1 LSLSK
6 STDSRPPEAEPTG
19 SEAEDSACHMTV
31 EQLAF
36 ETGMSVRNIRSHQAR
51 GLLAP
56 PEVRARVGYYG
67 PAHVAQLR
75 LIREL
80 QEEGFNLNGIKRL
93 LDDTQGTA
101 ARLARF
107 QRTIMAPLAEAPE
120 IITLAE
126 LAERFQI
133 ERTAA
138 RDVLARAHRLG
149 LLVPVGEDRY
159 EVPAPGLLA
168 AAEEVVR
175 RGIPLQAAIAVIE
188 ELDRHSDEVARG
200 FVQLF
205 LQEVWAP
212 FVQAD
217 MPESR
222 WSELEEATER
232 LRPLASEAVLAIFH
246 RRLSAQIEAA
256 FGEITDALARAK
268 GPSTDP
274 QGPAGPEG

>member
-1 LSLSK
+1 MGPSAS
-6 STDSRPPEAEPTG
+6 PECTL
-19 SEAEDSACHMTV
+19 TV
-31 EQLAF
+31 EQLAS

-56 PEVRARVGYYG
+56 PEVRMRVGYYG
-67 PAHVAQLR
+67 PHHVAQLR

-80 QEEGFNLNGIKRL
+80 QGEGFNLNGIKRL
-93 LDDTQGTA
+93 LDGTRGTA
-101 ARLARF
+101 ERLARF
-107 QRTIMAPLAEAPE
+107 QRTLMAPPAVEPE

-138 RDVLARAHRLG
+138 SDVLARAQRLG
-149 LLVPVGEDRY
+149 LLVPVGGDRY
-159 EVPAPGLLA
+159 EVPAPTLLA

-200 FVQLF
+200 FVELF
-205 LQEVWAP
+205 LQEVWVP
-212 FVQAD
+212 FLEAGMSD
-217 MPESR
+217 SR
-222 WSELEEATER
+222 WTELEEATER

-256 FGEITDALARAK
+256 FGEITEALAEAR
-268 GPSTDP
+268 G
-274 QGPAGPEG
+274 

>member
-1 LSLSK
+1 LNSSK
-6 STDSRPPEAEPTG
+6 SIDARSAPRGTAPDAGDSPCTL
-19 SEAEDSACHMTV
+19 TV

-67 PAHVAQLR
+67 RGHVAQLK

-80 QEEGFNLNGIKRL
+80 QNEGFNLNGIKRL
-93 LDDTQGTA
+93 LDDTEGTA

-107 QRTIMAPLAEAPE
+107 QRTIMAPLAEAPQT
-120 IITLAE
+120 ITLSE
-126 LAERFQI
+126 LAERFRI
-133 ERTAA
+133 ERAAA

-149 LLVPVGEDRY
+149 LLVPVGGDRY

-217 MPESR
+217 MPEAR
-222 WSELEEATER
+222 WAELEEATER

-246 RRLSAQIEAA
+246 RRLSVQIEAA
-256 FGEITDALARAK
+256 FGEITEALAQAK
-268 GPSTDP
+268 
-274 QGPAGPEG
+274 E

>member
-1 LSLSK
+1 M
-6 STDSRPPEAEPTG
+6 TG
-19 SEAEDSACHMTV
+19 SKAEDSPCQMTI
-31 EQLAF
+31 ELLAQAS
-36 ETGMSVRNIRSHQAR
+36 GMSVRNIRSHQAR

-67 PAHVAQLR
+67 PAHVAQLK

-93 LDDTQGTA
+93 LDDTEGTA

-107 QRTIMAPLAEAPE
+107 QRTIMAPLTVAPE
-120 IITLAE
+120 IITLSE
-126 LAERFQI
+126 LAERFRI
-133 ERTAA
+133 ERGAA

-149 LLVPVGEDRY
+149 LLVPVDGDRY

-175 RGIPLQAAIAVIE
+175 HGIPLQAAIAVIE

-200 FVQLF
+200 FVRLF

-217 MPESR
+217 MPEAQ

-246 RRLSAQIEAA
+246 RRLSAQIEEA
-256 FGEITDALARAK
+256 FGEITEALARAR
-268 GPSTDP
+268 
-274 QGPAGPEG
+274 A

>member
-1 LSLSK
+1 
-6 STDSRPPEAEPTG
+6 
-19 SEAEDSACHMTV
+19 MTV

-80 QEEGFNLNGIKRL
+80 QQEGFNLNGIKRL

>member
-1 LSLSK
+1 MPPANLASK
-6 STDSRPPEAEPTG
+6 DRVRSAPAQRTG
-19 SEAEDSACHMTV
+19 SSAPADRTLTV

-56 PEVRARVGYYG
+56 PEVRMRVGYYG
-67 PAHVAQLR
+67 REHVAQLR
-75 LIREL
+75 MIREL
-80 QEEGFNLNGIKRL
+80 QDEGFNLNGIKRL
-93 LDDTQGTA
+93 LDDTQGTTE
-101 ARLARF
+101 RLARF
-107 QRTIMAPLAEAPE
+107 QRTITDPLAEQPQ

-126 LAERFQI
+126 LADRFRI

-159 EVPAPGLLA
+159 EVPAPRLLA

-175 RGIPLQAAIAVIE
+175 HGIPLQAAIAVIE
-188 ELDRHSDEVARG
+188 ELDRHGDEAARG
-200 FVQLF
+200 FVRLF

-212 FVQAD
+212 FLQAD
-217 MPESR
+217 MAPSR
-222 WSELEEATER
+222 WTELEEATRR

-246 RRLSAQIEAA
+246 RCLSAQIEAA
-256 FGEITDALARAK
+256 FSEIAEVLAEARA
-268 GPSTDP
+268 
-274 QGPAGPEG
+274 

>member
-1 LSLSK
+1 MASDTAADPSGCTL
-6 STDSRPPEAEPTG
+6 
-19 SEAEDSACHMTV
+19 TV

-56 PEVRARVGYYG
+56 PEVRMRVGYYG
-67 PAHVAQLR
+67 PEHVAQLR

-101 ARLARF
+101 ERLARF
-107 QRTIMAPLAEAPE
+107 RRTLTAPLAGAPQ
-120 IITLAE
+120 IITLSE

-133 ERTAA
+133 DGSAA

-149 LLVPVGEDRY
+149 VLVPVGGDRY

-168 AAEEVVR
+168 AAEEAVQH
-175 RGIPLQAAIAVIE
+175 GIPLQAAIAVIE

-205 LQEVWAP
+205 LREVWAP
-212 FVQAD
+212 FLEAD
-217 MPESR
+217 MSEAR
-222 WSELEEATER
+222 WAELEEATVR
-232 LRPLASEAVLAIFH
+232 LAPLASEAVLAIFH

-256 FGEITDALARAK
+256 FAEITETLAEAR
-268 GPSTDP
+268 G
-274 QGPAGPEG
+274 